1 VYAGTIVCSAA
12 QTFILSVPP
21 LLSSAWYGEHE
32 RAVATSI
39 GVVANQIGVAF
50 GLGGT
55 FFMNL
60 TTTVQQHQ
68 SQEGEVNN
76 EAAEEMMVTEELNE
90 EALKNYISIQMAIS
104 ILALLLICLFV
115 QNHPPSPSS
124 NNENDDA
131 NDEEKMNLK
140 HMSRQATTSTRST
153 ADISITTTSSY
164 NSIQELSQKKQ
175 HLPVVAMSYLSSIA
189 TLLKSP
195 SGLCL
200 TMYYGCVVG
209 VFYALETFLSQF
221 VLWKRNEE
229 YHHEWTSSEAGL
241 LGLIIILVG
250 CVGNIVS
257 GYQLDHSITATSNI
271 TCAAHQKE
279 EYGTCIYKRE
289 EQQRN
294 KPMHKE
300 ITAFFTIGSILSMAF
315 FATSVLRGGGSSHKY
330 LVYLTISSCGFFL
343 SGLTSIGF
351 EYACAIT
358 YPADEAAVAGVLN
371 VAAQI
376 GGWILLIVGG
386 RLSSSN
392 NNNEED
398 DGGVGWVFNL
408 VLTGT
413 LIASLIIL
421 MVGVNDKSIR
431 P

>member
-1 VYAGTIVCSAA
+1 MREMK
-12 QTFILSVPP
+12 PP
-21 LLSSAWYGEHE
+21 SLSSSE
-32 RAVATSI
+32 SM
-39 GVVANQIGVAF
+39 
-50 GLGGT
+50 L
-55 FFMNL
+55 
-60 TTTVQQHQ
+60 
-68 SQEGEVNN
+68 VNN
-76 EAAEEMMVTEELNE
+76 GGS
-90 EALKNYISIQMAIS
+90 Y
-104 ILALLLICLFV
+104 C
-115 QNHPPSPSS
+115 
-124 NNENDDA
+124 NENDDA
-131 NDEEKMNLK
+131 SDEEELLLK
-140 HMSRQATTSTRST
+140 HISRRETMSSCGTVDTVLTS
-153 ADISITTTSSY
+153 ASSY
-164 NSIQELSQKKQ
+164 DSLQQLSPKQQQQQQEPNSSTSAETML
-175 HLPVVAMSYLSSIA
+175 YLSSVSK
-189 TLLKSP
+189 LLKSP
-195 SGLCL
+195 SGISL
-200 TMYYGCVVG
+200 TVYYGFVTG
-209 VFYALETFLSQF
+209 VLYALETFLSQF
-221 VLWKRNEE
+221 ILWKQNEA

-421 MVGVNDKSIR
+421 MVGVSDKSIR